1 MELVIGQISGLAGE
15 ADRLDA
21 RRRSRARTAA
31 ERPFACD
38 TLLAFYGLKMEL
50 GPIAEWGLNLD
61 RDLIAVDT
69 AAFETKRARHLRDRR
84 HLHLSRQAEADPVR
98 ASTRRR

>member
-1 MELVIGQISGLAGE
+1 
-15 ADRLDA
+15 
-21 RRRSRARTAA
+21 
-31 ERPFACD
+31 
-38 TLLAFYGLKMEL
+38 MEL

-69 AAFETKRARHLRDRR
+69 AAFETNQPGIFAIGDICTYPG
-84 HLHLSRQAEADPVR
+84 QAEADPFR